1 MTTPSAIVS
10 TPDISFPEISSV
22 ANQKPASDN
31 VFSIKRRSVY
41 GKFSSARSIKPK
53 AADGPHCNKILSL
66 FATSSSQ
73 QHFQPNS
80 TILLHGEP
88 VEEFYM
94 IVSGTVRCCTIN
106 PEGARQ
112 IFRFAKK
119 GEFLGVSDIDNW
131 HFTAEAVD
139 HVILK
144 SIPHAHMKQALAT
157 DIQLRDEMREQVCS
171 QLEDRERQLL
181 SMVSAKASERLFR
194 FLCEFAS
201 SRPGTGYITLPM
213 CRRDIADHLGLS
225 VETVSRTFSDLKR
238 KGRIDLAS
246 SEKYKIC
253 TKTGIDTATRHVPHF
268 A

>member
-1 MTTPSAIVS
+1 MTTQSAIIS
-10 TPDISFPEISSV
+10 TPDISFSGIGSISRKERNSEKISRIQTKAPH
-22 ANQKPASDN
+22 ANSSPAS
-31 VFSIKRRSVY
+31 SY
-41 GKFSSARSIKPK
+41 KPK
-53 AADGPHCNKILSL
+53 AADEPHCNRIMSL
-66 FATSSSQ
+66 FDGNTFQ

-94 IVSGTVRCCTIN
+94 IVSGTVRCCTIS

-119 GEFLGVSDIDNW
+119 GDFVGISDIDTW

-139 HVILK
+139 HVIVK
-144 SIPHAHMKQALAT
+144 SVPHAQMKQALAS
-157 DIQLRDEMREQVCS
+157 DFHLRDAMRHQICS
-171 QLEDRERQLL
+171 QLQDRERQLL
-181 SMVSAKASERLFR
+181 SLVSAKASERLFH
-194 FLCEFAS
+194 FLYDFAS
-201 SRPGTGYITLPM
+201 SRPGAGYITLPM

-225 VETVSRTFSDLKR
+225 VETVSRTFSELKR

-246 SEKYKIC
+246 SGKYKIC
-253 TKTGIDTATRHVPHF
+253 TQTRLDAAVRYNPDF